1 MNKSYLKED
10 LYEYVGFFEVTIM
23 YWHNK
28 FLFLI
33 APFSIFAHLVQ
44 IIPDSSADLAGLL
57 VNDVIIKCD
66 EKPVE
71 SFLEVCTFIM

>member
-1 MNKSYLKED
+1 MMPNWTKNVL
-10 LYEYVGFFEVTIM
+10 I
-23 YWHNK
+23 NK
-28 FLFLI
+28 FVFLI
-33 APFSIFAHLVQ
+33 VPSLYLCINVQ

-71 SFLEVCTFIM
+71 SFLEVCTSMM